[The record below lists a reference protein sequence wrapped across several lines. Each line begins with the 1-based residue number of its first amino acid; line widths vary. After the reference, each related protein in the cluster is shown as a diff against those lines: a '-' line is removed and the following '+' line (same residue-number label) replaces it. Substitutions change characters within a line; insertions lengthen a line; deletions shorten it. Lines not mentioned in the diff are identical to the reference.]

1 MIYCRY
7 CQSVLRYT
15 FVDLGMSPIANCYLK
30 QRQLNQM
37 EAFYP
42 LHAYVCDHCFLV
54 QLEEFET
61 PEHIFKD
68 YAYFS
73 SFSDTWLQH
82 AKSYVNMIIERL
94 QLSESSQIIEIA
106 SNDGY
111 LLQYFLA
118 RGMSVLG
125 IEPAAN
131 VAMHAVNKGIPTVE
145 KFFGENTA
153 RQLVQEGIK
162 ADLLI
167 GNNVLAHVPKLND
180 FIRGMKILLGPQG
193 VITLEFPHLMRLMD
207 ENQFDTIYHEHF
219 SYFSFT
225 TVTNI
230 FSFHR
235 LTIFDVEEL
244 STHGGSLR
252 IYARHSEYTS
262 NTINQHVIDLLNREK
277 LSGLM
282 SLEHYLSFSKKIQ
295 KAKYDMLRF
304 LISAKEGGKSIVGY
318 GAPAKASTLLNYC
331 GIRTDFIDYTVDRN
345 PQKQGCYLPGSHIP
359 IIHPDQIKITQP
371 DYIFILPWNL
381 TSEIIEQIAYIREWG
396 GKFVVLIPEVRI
408 YS

>member
-1 MIYCRY
+1 MGYCRY
-7 CQSVLRYT
+7 CQSVLRHT
-15 FVDLGMSPIANCYLK
+15 FINLGMSPIANCYLQ
-30 QRQLNQM
+30 QRQLNHI

-42 LHAYVCDHCFLV
+42 LHVYICDRCFLV

-94 QLSESSQIIEIA
+94 QLSENSQIIEIA

-111 LLQYFLA
+111 LLQYFLS
-118 RGMSVLG
+118 RGMFVLG

-131 VAMHAVNKGIPTVE
+131 VAMHAVNKGIPTIE

-153 RQLVQEGIK
+153 CQLVQEGIK

-180 FIRGMKILLGPQG
+180 FIRGMKILLGPKG

-244 STHGGSLR
+244 PTHGGSLR
-252 IYARHSEYTS
+252 IYACHSEDTS
-262 NTINQHVIDLLNREK
+262 KTISQRITDLSNREK
-277 LSGLM
+277 RSGFSNLN
-282 SLEHYLSFSKKIQ
+282 SYLSFSKKIQ
-295 KAKYDMLRF
+295 KVKHDILKF
-304 LISAKEGGKSIVGY
+304 LISTKEAGKSIVGY

-331 GIRTDFIDYTVDRN
+331 GIRIDFIDYTVDRN

-359 IIHPDQIKITQP
+359 IRHPDQIKITQP
-371 DYIFILPWNL
+371 DYILILPWNL
-381 TSEIIEQIAYIREWG
+381 TNEIIEQVAYAREWG
-396 GKFVVLIPEVRI
+396 GKFVVLIPEVGI
-408 YS
+408 YT